1 MARET
6 PSGGELS
13 AVSELGKGSTF
24 TVTLPVE
31 VKEVRSSTRDALDAA
46 AARPAPSSAGLNS
59 AILVIDDEPG
69 ARDLV
74 QRVLVKEGYRV
85 ETAASGP
92 EGLTLARQIKPLA
105 ITLDV
110 MMPGMDGWAVLTML
124 KADPATADIPVI
136 MVTVVD
142 DKNLGFALGAA
153 DYLIKPIEWDRLIS
167 VLEKHRRHITGSQVL
182 VVEDDSEAREMLR
195 RAAEKHGWQVVEAEN
210 GRVGLERIA
219 AQLPGVI
226 LLDLMMPEMDGF
238 TFMEE
243 LRRRPDCRHIPVIVV
258 TAKDLT
264 DEDRRRLNGHVIQ
277 ILQKGGYSPNELLDE
292 VQRVLDSVADLA
304 KDI

>member
-1 MARET
+1 VDA
-6 PSGGELS
+6 
-13 AVSELGKGSTF
+13 
-24 TVTLPVE
+24 
-31 VKEVRSSTRDALDAA
+31 SS
-46 AARPAPSSAGLNS
+46 S
-59 AILVIDDEPG
+59 ILVIDDEPA

-74 QRVLVKEGYRV
+74 QRVLTKEGYGV

-92 EGLTLARQIKPLA
+92 EGLELARRIKPAA

-110 MMPGMDGWAVLTML
+110 MMPDMDGWAVLAVL
-124 KADPATADIPVI
+124 KADPATTEIPVI

-142 DKNLGFALGAA
+142 DKNLGFALGSS
-153 DYLIKPIEWDRLIS
+153 DYLIKPIDWDRLIA
-167 VLEKHRRHITGSQVL
+167 VLEKHRRHINSSQVL
-182 VVEDDSEAREMLR
+182 VIEDDPQTREMLR

-210 GRVGLERIA
+210 GRVGLERISKE
-219 AQLPGVI
+219 LPGVI

-243 LRRRPDCRHIPVIVV
+243 FRHRANWRHIPVIVV

-264 DEDRRRLNGHVIQ
+264 EEDRRRLNGHVIQ
-277 ILQKGGYSPNELLDE
+277 ILQKGGHSPDELLDE
-292 VQRVLDSVADLA
+292 VQRVLDAVPHLG